1 MKCQSDFDDET
12 EKTLRQADECVEPW
26 WDGPDGS
33 KPAQAQTKSPES
45 PSPAEAVEDEA
56 LRRGLLRVDS
66 DGETCLACA
75 EEPSK

>member
-33 KPAQAQTKSPES
+33 KPPEAKAKSADAVS
-45 PSPAEAVEDEA
+45 PSESVEEEAV
-56 LRRGLLRVDS
+56 RRGLLRVDS
-66 DGETCLACA
+66 EGETCLSC
-75 EEPSK
+75 EEKPSK

>member
-1 MKCQSDFDDET
+1 MKCQSDFDDDT

-33 KPAQAQTKSPES
+33 KPAEAKTKSADT
-45 PSPAEAVEDEA
+45 PSTSEKVQEEA
-56 LRRGLLRVDS
+56 LRRGLLKVAE
-66 DGETCLACA
+66 DGTTCLSCA